1 MTVDALFGTGFGY
14 FLIFLV
20 GVVCL
25 NLWRWRSDR
34 VVALKFREQQR
45 EGVRLQHTPKVS
57 ILVAAWNESAGIKN
71 HLNSIKNLSYPAKEM
86 ILCAGGR
93 DNTFAVASQ
102 FANDQIRVME
112 QVSGEG
118 KQRALERAYA
128 FATGEIV
135 FLTDA
140 DCVLNDASFAQ
151 TLSPLINDGE
161 KVATGYAAPL
171 DQQRSILLVRSQWYV
186 DHYSRAFSPDY
197 VGGLIGRN
205 AAIVRTT
212 LDNVGAFSQPVKIGT
227 DYFLAQKLLAAG
239 ERIRHVRSTV
249 ETEFKASIQ
258 PYFRQQSRWL
268 RNILL
273 HGQQF
278 KNYKQVRHA
287 LLQCLIGAGVV
298 LWTVALPF
306 LGWFG
311 VWVWL
316 LVIAYGT
323 LSRFR
328 YIRFGEL
335 SLGQPR
341 LWALYL
347 LAPAHFLIDQLMLTY
362 ALLEWLLPSRRWQW

>member
-1 MTVDALFGTGFGY
+1 MDFDALLSTGIGY
-14 FLIFLV
+14 FLISV
-20 GVVCL
+20 IGVVGL
-25 NLWRWRSDR
+25 NLWRWRNDR
-34 VVALKFREQQR
+34 AMALRFREQQR
-45 EGVRLQHTPKVS
+45 EVVRLKHTPKVS
-57 ILVAAWNESAGIKN
+57 ILVAAWNESVGIEN
-71 HLNSIKNLSYPAKEM
+71 HLNSVKNLSYPAKEM

-93 DNTFAVASQ
+93 DNTFALASQ
-102 FANDQIRVME
+102 FASDSIRVME

-140 DCVLNDASFAQ
+140 DCLLTDDSFTQ

-161 KVATGYAAPL
+161 TVVTGYAAPL
-171 DQQRSILLVRSQWYV
+171 ERQREILLVLSQWYV

-212 LDNVGAFSQPVKIGT
+212 LDKVGAFSQPVKIGT

-278 KNYKQVRHA
+278 KNRKQVRHA
-287 LLQCLIGAGVV
+287 LVQCLIGGGVV
-298 LWTVALPF
+298 LWTVALPV
-306 LGWFG
+306 LGWAG

-316 LVIAYGT
+316 LVVTYGT

-341 LWALYL
+341 RWMLYL